1 MHPCH
6 VGGRCHSCIMSRE
19 ADFDALGYVA
29 AHGLTGEEALE
40 AARIID
46 DGGCVLFA
54 PREWAVG
61 DLAHFWDNGPA
72 ATGAGPT
79 P

>member
-1 MHPCH
+1 MT
-6 VGGRCHSCIMSRE
+6 RE
-19 ADFDALGYVA
+19 ADFDALGYVV
-29 AHGLTGEEALE
+29 AHGLRGEEALE

-54 PREWAVG
+54 PREWAIDNLG
-61 DLAHFWDNGPA
+61 QFRDNGPA
-72 ATGAGPT
+72 ATSVGPT